1 MHTPHSH
8 WLSAGLVLASATFL
22 AGCDRPWER
31 SFDGTE
37 AFPLGTHS
45 LLPPEMAMDAE
56 TKARGGAVEPRRIAV
71 SRFEQP
77 VDEQPL
83 AFNHKIHAGAEAD
96 GGMALDCQ
104 YCHSNA
110 RKSTFAGVPPLETCN
125 GCHKMVD
132 TTDRPVLEELK
143 GYVDRG
149 EAIPWVK
156 VHDAPDF
163 VHFDHSAHVADAGV
177 ECQECHGPI
186 ETLGVA
192 ERDVEMTMEM
202 GWCLD
207 CHKNHPSV
215 DENYGANAEL
225 RRAELKD
232 CWTCHK

>member
-1 MHTPHSH
+1 MHTPHSPR
-8 WLSAGLVLASATFL
+8 LAVGLVLASVTFA

-45 LLPPEMAMDAE
+45 LLPPELAMDAE
-56 TKARGGAVEPRRIAV
+56 TKARGDDTVERRIAV

-77 VDEQPL
+77 VDSQPL
-83 AFNHKIHAGAEAD
+83 AFNHKIHAGAVAD
-96 GGMALDCQ
+96 GGMAMDCQ

-110 RKSTFAGVPPLETCN
+110 RDTIHAGVPPLQTCA
-125 GCHKMVD
+125 GCHKMID

-143 GYVDRG
+143 SYIDKG
-149 EAIPWVK
+149 EAPPWVK
-156 VHDAPDF
+156 VHDLPDF
-163 VHFDHSAHVADAGV
+163 VHFDHSAHVGDAKIA
-177 ECQECHGPI
+177 CQECHGPM
-186 ETLGVA
+186 ETRGVA
-192 ERDVEMTMEM
+192 ERDPAMTMEM

-215 DENYGANAEL
+215 DENYGAEAEL
-225 RRAELKD
+225 RRAGLKD